1 MSTKRSI
8 LFDDEDGGLMNVAK
22 RCIASFTAQPRY
34 LVPANDGEE
43 GSPAPAV
50 LAPLAI
56 SAKRLARFF
65 R

>member
-8 LFDDEDGGLMNVAK
+8 IFEDERNGTVTAPKRLVA
-22 RCIASFTAQPRY
+22 SLTAQPRY
-34 LVPANDGEE
+34 LVPANDGDE
-43 GSPAPAV
+43 GSPAPAM